1 MYYFFFRRPCM
12 VFRVSAICFTTI
24 QDQKELENLGMYI
37 QESIYFENGMV
48 VYKGYTSKLNKNK
61 DEILSKYASVMMKK

>member
-1 MYYFFFRRPCM
+1 MRRKFSVLFDEKIM
-12 VFRVSAICFTTI
+12 VCGSTSTTI
-24 QDQKELENLGMYI
+24 QDQEELENLGMYI